1 MTNYRFSGHET
12 FPCRYSWLPKAVNA
26 LKEKPKLFSDEE
38 RAIVVLGV
46 GKNQV
51 RAVRF
56 WMQATG
62 VVEPVSGGEGYR
74 VTEFGELILG
84 KKGLDR
90 YLEDRRTLWLLHWK
104 LLTQK
109 EPLFAWDYLYNR
121 WSQPDITRTQVV
133 TAFERE
139 ASRMNKKLSR
149 VTLEQHFDVF
159 LHTYVPTRGRKGN
172 VVEDNL
178 DCPLVELELIEKIGE
193 KPIDSGG
200 RHETAYAFR
209 REVKPDITPEL
220 FVYCLYDYWK
230 NREFNEA
237 TLSFRDVSVENGSI
251 GQIFKLPE
259 WEVRERLDSLKDDSA
274 GLFEY
279 RETASQQQVIRH
291 DLHGVTAR
299 QLLIRVYNSAKDDF
313 LLDEINDAEQDGQQ
327 ELPLAR

>member
-1 MTNYRFSGHET
+1 MINYRFSGHET

-46 GKNQV
+46 GKNMV

-62 VVEPVSGGEGYR
+62 VVEPNSGEGYR
-74 VTEFGELILG
+74 VTKFGELLLG
-84 KKGLDR
+84 ENGFDR

-109 EPLFAWDYLYNR
+109 DPLFAWDYLYNR

-133 TAFERE
+133 NAFERE
-139 ASRMNKKLSR
+139 ASRMDKKLSR

-159 LHTYVPTRGRKGN
+159 LHTYVPTRGRKGK

-178 DCPLVELELIEKIGE
+178 DCPLVELELIEKIGD
-193 KPIDSGG
+193 KPIDTSG

-209 REVKPDITPEL
+209 REVKPDITPEV
-220 FVYCLYDYWK
+220 FIYCLYDYWK
-230 NREFNEA
+230 NSESNEA
-237 TLSFRDVSVENGSI
+237 TLNFRDVSVEPGSI
-251 GQIFKLPE
+251 GQVFKLPE
-259 WEVRERLDSLKDDSA
+259 WEIRERLDSLEDDSG

-279 RETASQQQVIRH
+279 QETASQQQVISRN
-291 DLHGVTAR
+291 LKEVSETE
-299 QLLIRVYNSAKDDF
+299 LLIRIYDPAAKNFSVYGT
-313 LLDEINDAEQDGQQ
+313 IDGPKEQQ
-327 ELPLAR
+327 ELPLAG